1 MYFISQIQKKHDIAF
16 GCSFTDMEYQ
26 SEIIKGFQ
34 SVFYFKCKVCN
45 IVEKL
50 YTENNKK
57 TDTVTINNAAVN
69 ACQATGLLLLDY

>member
-1 MYFISQIQKKHDIAF
+1 
-16 GCSFTDMEYQ
+16 MEYQ

-50 YTENNKK
+50 YTENIKK
-57 TDTVTINNAAVN
+57 TDTVTTNNAAVN
-69 ACQATGLLLLDY
+69 ACQAIGNRFVFI

>member
-1 MYFISQIQKKHDIAF
+1 
-16 GCSFTDMEYQ
+16 MEYQ

-50 YTENNKK
+50 YTENIKK
-57 TDTVTINNAAVN
+57 TDTVATNNAAVN
-69 ACQATGLLLLDY
+69 AC